1 MELLYHTLVATT
13 LVSTPLLLAAMGG
26 LINRQ
31 GGIVNIGLEAKMLAG
46 AFAAVLVTSLTGSP
60 LLGVLA
66 AVLAGALVALPFTL
80 AITRLGANEIIAG
93 LGLNILVAGLLGYL
107 LPVAFGVRGTF
118 RPEGLERLPRLHLPL
133 VGDLPGIGPVL
144 SGKDPIT
151 YLAWIAVPLT
161 ALFLYRTVWGL
172 RLRASGSDIEAARA
186 AGVAGYRWR
195 DISTVIAGALAGLGG
210 AQLSIGI
217 VALFGVG
224 MTAGRGFIA
233 LAAFYFGAARPWP
246 TAAAALLFGFF
257 DAAQVRLQGQGVP
270 AQLVQMLPYLV
281 VVAALTIVAIIRTRR
296 EGAVLVS

>member
-1 MELLYHTLVATT
+1 MELLYHTAAATT

-46 AFAAVLVTSLTGSP
+46 AFVAVLVTAVSGSP
-60 LLGVLA
+60 LLGAVA
-66 AVLAGALVALPFTL
+66 AAGAGALVALPFTL

-107 LPVAFGVRGTF
+107 LPVVFGVRGTF
-118 RPEGLERLPRLHLPL
+118 RPEGLERLPRIHLPL
-133 VGDLPGIGPVL
+133 IGELPGIGPLL

-151 YLAWIAVPLT
+151 YLAWLAVPLT
-161 ALFLYRTVWGL
+161 AFFLYRTVWGL
-172 RLRASGSDIEAARA
+172 RLRASGSDIDAARA
-186 AGVAGYRWR
+186 AGISAHRWR
-195 DISTVIAGALAGLGG
+195 DTSTVIAGALAGLGG
-210 AQLSIGI
+210 AQLSIG
-217 VALFGVG
+217 VLALFGVG
-224 MTAGRGFIA
+224 MIAGRGFIA

-270 AQLVQMLPYLV
+270 TQLVQMLPYLV
-281 VVAALTIVAIIRTRR
+281 VVIALTMVAIIRTRR
-296 EGAVLVS
+296 EGAVVA